1 MASQRFC
8 LRWNNHQSNMLSVFD
23 QLLHAETFTDVTLA
37 VDGQLL
43 KAHKMVLSACSPYFQ
58 ALFVNH
64 QEKHPIV
71 ILKDVPYS
79 DMKSLLD
86 FMYRGEV
93 SVDQERLT
101 AFLKVAESLR
111 IKGLTEVNEE
121 KCDIPALTN
130 SLLQQ
135 QQSNMAVH
143 TPPPQ
148 LHRINQYM
156 HQKRPA
162 SGMPTG
168 GAPPN
173 LLMPLLGNALMQPKR
188 KRGRPRKLSGSS
200 SDALNAAASPPGE
213 FVPESASHAPPSRPS
228 EQLIR
233 GSPEMVEV
241 KMSMDSFSAEDGGT
255 SGGEEGG
262 EALLIDEGDD
272 AQSGDNPL
280 PGKDSES
287 TDPEKNIK
295 EELQH
300 NKNPTNGPV
309 LSIENGSVKQE
320 AADAVDAYNEPI
332 EYKYNPDRSRDDLA
346 AQGDAAGQDE
356 DKGRLGRSLKPKNNK
371 KLLPQMSKIRA
382 RNLFNQLSGLS
393 NLNPAINNFEKFPPE
408 TVLMPALATQL
419 FAAELEQNNLN
430 LANSEVAD
438 LAPTNWEQRI
448 FPSPIRKNNMG
459 SIGNFHEE
467 SNESVRDFCIKEGE
481 NVFRCKICARVYT
494 HISNFCRHYVTSHK
508 KDVKVFPCPI
518 CFKEFTRKDNMIAHL
533 KIIHKNQPNA
543 NEHLAKQES

>member
-1 MASQRFC
+1 MATQRFC

-130 SLLQQ
+130 SLIQQ
-135 QQSNMAVH
+135 QGGNASAH

-148 LHRINQYM
+148 LHRIHPYM

-162 SGMPTG
+162 SGMPSG

-200 SDALNAAASPPGE
+200 SDALNTAASPPGE
-213 FVPESASHAPPSRPS
+213 FVPESASHANSNRAGD
-228 EQLIR
+228 QLIR
-233 GSPEMVEV
+233 GSPEMLEV
-241 KMSMDSFSAEDGGT
+241 KMSMDGFSAEDGGT

-272 AQSGDNPL
+272 AQSTDAL
-280 PGKDSES
+280 AGKDSE
-287 TDPEKNIK
+287 TADPDKAPK
-295 EELQH
+295 EESQQ
-300 NKNPTNGPV
+300 NYPSNGPV
-309 LSIENGSVKQE
+309 LSIENGSIKQE
-320 AADAVDAYNEPI
+320 PASDATDGYNEPI
-332 EYKYNPDRSRDDLA
+332 EYKYNPDRSRENSNSQEGPLKDTDD
-346 AQGDAAGQDE
+346 
-356 DKGRLGRSLKPKNNK
+356 KIRLGRNLKPKNSK

-393 NLNPAINNFEKFPPE
+393 NLNPALNSFDKFPPE

-430 LANSEVAD
+430 LANNEVAD
-438 LAPTNWEQRI
+438 LSQTNWEHRI

-459 SIGNFHEE
+459 SVGNYHEE
-467 SNESVRDFCIKEGE
+467 TNESVRDYCIKEGE

-543 NEHLAKQES
+543 NEQMAKQES